1 MIRFN
6 NVSQELVYNLF
17 NIIVNVIL
25 KLFLNKI
32 HAKQIVVKI
41 IFMILSQTVVIL
53 KIIVVLAILMYKQ

>member
-41 IFMILSQTVVIL
+41 IFMILTQTVVIL
-53 KIIVVLAILMYKQ
+53 KIIVVLAIKMYKL

>member
-1 MIRFN
+1 MIRFY

-32 HAKQIVVKI
+32 YAKQIVVKI

>member
-41 IFMILSQTVVIL
+41 IFMILTQTVVIL